1 MKKIWLFL
9 VLTISF
15 SLGFAF
21 NSVIT
26 TSNKKS
32 INMKRVTGIGGI
44 FFKCK
49 DPEKVKQ
56 WYQTHLG
63 FDTDPY
69 GVKFEWLQESDSTKK
84 GYTLWSPFPEETK
97 YFEPS
102 TKEFMINYRVE
113 DLEALVAALKKEG
126 VTVLDAIETYDYGKF
141 VHILDIE
148 GNKIELWE
156 PAG

>member
-1 MKKIWLFL
+1 MKKTWLFL

-49 DPEKVKQ
+49 DP
-56 WYQTHLG
+56 
-63 FDTDPY
+63 
-69 GVKFEWLQESDSTKK
+69 
-84 GYTLWSPFPEETK
+84 
-97 YFEPS
+97 
-102 TKEFMINYRVE
+102 
-113 DLEALVAALKKEG
+113 
-126 VTVLDAIETYDYGKF
+126 
-141 VHILDIE
+141 
-148 GNKIELWE
+148 
-156 PAG
+156 